1 MKKRSL
7 CFISILAAG
16 IVTANMAFAKAVD
29 AWQLSEGGLGPIKI
43 GMTVDQAEKAAQK
56 KFLLEPV
63 DGQYRTE
70 ACRFATLKNGPKE
83 VFLMLNHRTIVRI
96 DVKNPEIKTTQ
107 GFHLGSNAD
116 TVKTLNKGKIEA
128 YPNKYE
134 ADKET
139 VVVTPKEKSN
149 LRLVFDTDGKKI
161 LYMRAGKTPE
171 VEYVEG
177 CS

>member
-1 MKKRSL
+1 MKKRAL
-7 CFISILAAG
+7 YLISILAAG

-29 AWQLSEGGLGPIKI
+29 TWQLSEDGLGPIKI
-43 GMTVDQAEKAAQK
+43 GMKVVQAEKASQK
-56 KFLLEPV
+56 KLVLEPLV
-63 DGQYRTE
+63 ARVTE
-70 ACRFATLKNGPKE
+70 DCRFATLKNGPKE

-96 DVKNPEIKTTQ
+96 DIKNPKIKTTQ

-139 VVVTPKEKSN
+139 LVVTPKEKSN